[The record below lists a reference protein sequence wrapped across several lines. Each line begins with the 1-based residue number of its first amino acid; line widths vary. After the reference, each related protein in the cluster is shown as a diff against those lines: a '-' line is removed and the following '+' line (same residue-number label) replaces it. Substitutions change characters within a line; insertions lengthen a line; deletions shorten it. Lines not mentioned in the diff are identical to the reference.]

1 MAQAQQHVTGV
12 PVEATQYYVYQ
23 AEPQVLWTSEDGRGC
38 GSWTC
43 NILWFFL
50 GGGLIMGLLWGICG
64 CILCV
69 TIFCIPCGINC
80 FKIAGF
86 GFLPFGKRL
95 RRKKGLCACPQSLG
109 NLLWLPV
116 GVFLFLVQIILGITM
131 FISIIG
137 IPFGLQHFKLSILC
151 LWPMGTEVTAKEE
164 TSMFVQPPPQVVAMQ
179 APVYAGTAAP
189 PQTNPPPPP
198 PVMV

>member
-1 MAQAQQHVTGV
+1 MAEIRRGWWDWLESREMTCPGWPPPSACSVV
-12 PVEATQYYVYQ
+12 AAAATP
-23 AEPQVLWTSEDGRGC
+23 AAATAAAA
-38 GSWTC
+38 
-43 NILWFFL
+43 
-50 GGGLIMGLLWGICG
+50 GGLTSDPPYGL
-64 CILCV
+64 
-69 TIFCIPCGINC
+69 
-80 FKIAGF
+80 
-86 GFLPFGKRL
+86 
-95 RRKKGLCACPQSLG
+95 QSLG